1 MGGHRG
7 GETASRLAVESI
19 GSAFE
24 SAPRDDN
31 SVFSAEWLDQALREA
46 NREVHAAAQADASL
60 RGMGT
65 TVVSVLIDIDGR
77 AFVSHVGDSRAY
89 LLRDDQ
95 FERITEDHSVIGEMQ
110 RRGMLTEEAAARHP
124 RRNEILRSVGVESE
138 VTPETRE
145 LELRPGDSVM
155 LCSDGLCGVLNDEQ
169 IHETMHDAIAN
180 ADDEADELRGIVDG
194 WIAGAND
201 RGGPDNITAQLLKI
215 PRQPLSSSDLDT
227 AGAGSF
233 AAIGMLGV
241 LVAGLATFAW
251 ILWN

>member
-24 SAPRDDN
+24 SAPRDDD
-31 SVFSAEWLDQALREA
+31 SVFSADWLDQALREA

-155 LCSDGLCGVLNDEQ
+155 LCSDGLCGVLTDEQ
-169 IHETMHDAIAN
+169 IHETMHDAIAI

-215 PRQPLSSSDLDT
+215 PRQPLSSSDLDP